1 MGGPV
6 FVDQKW
12 SRVHFWHA
20 KSGLVGPL
28 FAGTTFGMTDP
39 STQESPYL
47 ACKFLNLRLGED
59 NNREFLFLTTL
70 TSTTHHDL
78 FTKRSTTRTGK
89 VKLQNTPCYEI
100 EVTEKK
106 CIELYLSMLVVLF
119 FQTTPLHNIIT
130 STCKSG
136 QNNFIF
142 ALCTVDILLHT

>member
-1 MGGPV
+1 MHCTLYLAHFETQV
-6 FVDQKW
+6 LR
-12 SRVHFWHA
+12 RVHILHA
-20 KSGLVGPL
+20 S
-28 FAGTTFGMTDP
+28 
-39 STQESPYL
+39 S
-47 ACKFLNLRLGED
+47 LRLGED

-119 FQTTPLHNIIT
+119 FQTTPLHTIIT

-142 ALCTVDILLHT
+142 ALCTVDILLHTWLLDVYCCYNQQLLC